1 MDLPVQLQDGEQVVQ
16 TIKRHP
22 ASLWGRLALIA
33 LVIIVALIIW
43 LSLGGSVATLG
54 PLLNIAFVLVVVGGL
69 LMGFMVWYRYHN
81 DLWVITS
88 QRLID
93 VTRSTPFNQQITTA
107 SLANVQ
113 DISIR
118 RKGVFN
124 TMFNFGD
131 VICQTASAGSKTFM
145 LIGVAKPEQVL
156 DTIDEAR
163 AKLRAGT

>member
-1 MDLPVQLQDGEQVVQ
+1 MDLPVQLQSGEEVIQV
-16 TIKRHP
+16 IRRHP

-33 LVIIVALIIW
+33 LVVIVALIVW
-43 LSLGGSVATLG
+43 LNLGGDGTLG
-54 PLLNIAFVLVVVGGL
+54 TLVNIAFILVIAGGL
-69 LMGFMVWYRYHN
+69 LIGFMVWYRYRN

-107 SLANVQ
+107 SLTNVQ

-118 RKGVFN
+118 RKGIFN
-124 TMFNFGD
+124 TMLNFGD
-131 VICQTASAGSKTFM
+131 VICQTASAGSKTFA

-156 DTIDEAR
+156 DAIDDAR
-163 AKLRAGT
+163 AKAKAAS

>member
-1 MDLPVQLQDGEQVVQ
+1 MDLPVQLQGGEEVIQV
-16 TIKRHP
+16 IRRHP

-33 LVIIVALIIW
+33 LVIIIALVVW
-43 LSLGGSVATLG
+43 LNLSGDGTLG
-54 PLLNIAFVLVVVGGL
+54 TLVNIAFILVIVGGL
-69 LMGFMVWYRYHN
+69 LIGFMVWYRYRN

-107 SLANVQ
+107 SLTNVQ

-118 RKGVFN
+118 RKGIFN
-124 TMFNFGD
+124 TMLNFGD
-131 VICQTASAGSKTFM
+131 VICQTASAGSKTFA

-156 DTIDEAR
+156 DAIDDAR
-163 AKLRAGT
+163 AKAKAGG

>member
-1 MDLPVQLQDGEQVVQ
+1 MDLPVQLQSGEDVIQV
-16 TIKRHP
+16 IRRHP

-33 LVIIVALIIW
+33 LVVIVALIVW
-43 LSLGGSVATLG
+43 LNLSGDGTLG
-54 PLLNIAFVLVVVGGL
+54 TLVNIAFILVIVGGL
-69 LMGFMVWYRYHN
+69 LIGFMVWYRYRN

-107 SLANVQ
+107 SLTNVQ

-118 RKGVFN
+118 RKGIFN
-124 TMFNFGD
+124 TMLNFGD
-131 VICQTASAGSKTFM
+131 VICQTASAGSNTFA

-156 DTIDEAR
+156 DAIDDAR
-163 AKLRAGT
+163 AKAKAGL

>member
-1 MDLPVQLQDGEQVVQ
+1 MDLPIQLQDGEQVIQV
-16 TIKRHP
+16 IRRHP

-43 LSLGGSVATLG
+43 LSVGGSANTLST
-54 PLLNIAFVLVVVGGL
+54 LLNIAFALVVVGGL
-69 LMGFMVWYRYHN
+69 LMGFVVWYRYHN
-81 DLWVITS
+81 DQWVITS

-124 TMFNFGD
+124 TMLNFGD

-156 DTIDEAR
+156 DAIDSAR
-163 AKLRAGT
+163 SKLKASV

>member
-1 MDLPVQLQDGEQVVQ
+1 MDLPVQLQSGEEVVQ
-16 TIKRHP
+16 TIRRHP

-33 LVIIVALIIW
+33 AVVIIALIVW
-43 LSLGGSVATLG
+43 LNRGQGTLSSLI
-54 PLLNIAFVLVVVGGL
+54 NIAFILVVIGGL
-69 LMGFMVWYRYHN
+69 LIGFMVWYRYRN

-107 SLANVQ
+107 SLTNVQ

-118 RKGVFN
+118 RKGIFN
-124 TMFNFGD
+124 TMLNFGD
-131 VICQTASAGSKTFM
+131 VICQTASAGSKTFA

-156 DTIDEAR
+156 DAIDEAR
-163 AKLRAGT
+163 AKAKAAS

>member
-1 MDLPVQLQDGEQVVQ
+1 MDLPVQLQSGEEVIQV
-16 TIKRHP
+16 IRRHP
-22 ASLWGRLALIA
+22 ASLLGRLALIA
-33 LVIIVALIIW
+33 AVVIITLIIW
-43 LSLGGSVATLG
+43 LNRGQGTVSSLI
-54 PLLNIAFVLVVVGGL
+54 NIAFFLVLIGGL
-69 LMGFMVWYRYHN
+69 LIGFMAWYRYRN

-107 SLANVQ
+107 SLTNVQ

-124 TMFNFGD
+124 TMLNFGD
-131 VICQTASAGSKTFM
+131 VICQTASAAGKTFS

-156 DTIDEAR
+156 DAIDNAR
-163 AKLRAGT
+163 SKAKAGS